1 MHMTALPYVL
11 VVSPREEIRQL
22 YGLALTHGLEV
33 SAQEEMEAAVYAQL
47 DRSALV
53 VPIGGLGLYPAMI
66 VETTSINFLADVVAH
81 EWAHHWLT
89 LHPLGLSYMAEP
101 ALRTINETVASIVG
115 KEIGAQVIARYY
127 PESVPQPETAGEA
140 ARPGAEDPRAF
151 DFRAEM
157 AATRRQVDALLAA
170 GEVKEAEAYMDARQ
184 AIFWAQGYPIRKL
197 NQAYFAFYGAYADA
211 PGEAGEDPIGP
222 ALLAMREASPTLRA
236 FLDRIAVV
244 SSFEQFQ
251 EVTGRAAE

>member
-1 MHMTALPYVL
+1 
-11 VVSPREEIRQL
+11 
-22 YGLALTHGLEV
+22 
-33 SAQEEMEAAVYAQL
+33 
-47 DRSALV
+47 
-53 VPIGGLGLYPAMI
+53 
-66 VETTSINFLADVVAH
+66 
-81 EWAHHWLT
+81 
-89 LHPLGLSYMAEP
+89 MAEP